1 MDGSMRVCLASGSQR
16 VLYGDVH
23 AGKRNVTLLYVEG
36 TNLNANLCVKKTDH
50 LYKSHA
56 SR

>member
-23 AGKRNVTLLYVEG
+23 AGKRNVILLYVEG
-36 TNLNANLCVKKTDH
+36 TNLNANICVKKTDH